1 MKMFGLAYLR
11 LNRPIESLTV
21 SELSKHIKTAMA
33 LQEQTIGRGD
43 QLCRTLSDLIMRLRQ
58 DREYL
63 EKMIAKRERP
73 KY

>member
-1 MKMFGLAYLR
+1 MNDPLVYLR

-63 EKMIAKRERP
+63 EKMIARRERT